1 MACKAS
7 VAFRMSSILCPLDA
21 FHMRPEGEYDGTQ
34 RRWLYSCLHSDVY
47 FMFSLTSA
55 THSSSAHRVCLSSE
69 IDCLPRWRRRRR
81 RQTSLPS
88 YKNWKTISS
97 ARLQDDSAKR
107 AAYRSEGRR
116 GRRHTEKTRQL
127 ESVLRVRITTPVI
140 QTASEDA
147 ARRTHVIRTLSA
159 LKATPLQS
167 RARDI
172 HHRNLF
178 RARPAIRSPI
188 S

>member
-69 IDCLPRWRRRRR
+69 IDYRPKSWRRRRR
-81 RQTSLPS
+81 STKGKSPPS
-88 YKNWKTISS
+88 YKNWTATSS
-97 ARLQDDSAKR
+97 VRPHDASANR
-107 AAYRSEGRR
+107 PACRSEGLRDR
-116 GRRHTEKTRQL
+116 KHIKKRLQL
-127 ESVLRVRITTPVI
+127 ESVLKGKITTSA
-140 QTASEDA
+140 TRLLSEDA
-147 ARRTHVIRTLSA
+147 ARRTRVILMLSA
-159 LKATPLQS
+159 LRATPQRLRLRRKQ
-167 RARDI
+167 
-172 HHRNLF
+172 HRNLL
-178 RARPAIRSPI
+178 RAR
-188 S
+188 